1 MGWWPGAHPERKDNP
16 MQKLSSLDEPFGAV
30 PKRLA
35 EALFVGELTWDEFAV
50 LAWLELNINYRVSP
64 PIWRGTTRA
73 MAEAMRWPHSAG
85 HLRKVIRGLHV
96 AGWIESTA
104 RPRSPKPYTIRLL
117 RGATRRRDC
126 GQTAAGSGLVRP
138 QSRDP
143 WPQSEG
149 DTNPH
154 GERAGEP
161 DDNAAG
167 RSPQKQNSESNEVM
181 SVELNSHNSSSG
193 VGGQHHQSPLS
204 RAPEGSSE
212 SWEAE
217 RPASPETRP

>member
-1 MGWWPGAHPERKDNP
+1 

-143 WPQSEG
+143 WP
-149 DTNPH
+149 
-154 GERAGEP
+154 
-161 DDNAAG
+161 
-167 RSPQKQNSESNEVM
+167 RSPRATQTRTG
-181 SVELNSHNSSSG
+181 SG
-193 VGGQHHQSPLS
+193 LASQTTT
-204 RAPEGSSE
+204 
-212 SWEAE
+212 
-217 RPASPETRP
+217 RPAAVLRSRTQRVMKL